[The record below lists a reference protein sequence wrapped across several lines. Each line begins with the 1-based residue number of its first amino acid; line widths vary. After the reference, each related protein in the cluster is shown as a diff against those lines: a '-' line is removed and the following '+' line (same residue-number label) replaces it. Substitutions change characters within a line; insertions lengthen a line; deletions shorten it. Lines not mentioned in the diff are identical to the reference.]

1 MEGGASFLNVGEDRP
16 RHGRGRGVAAARR
29 RWLEP
34 ARRSGGTGGRRRWGK
49 GGEGRLRR
57 DDRRVGELARGPDG
71 REVAAWGGAEAR
83 RGGRDPMW
91 RRADPAPAPMAAAPA
106 PWAARRRRRLR
117 APVAMRLLRPCASTP
132 SVCGVNE
139 QRRGGGCQP
148 RRGTGRW
155 DGVPPP
161 GGKVEPPGG
170 SGTEV
175 GRRRPEVEEAGGWLW
190 VLGGNPSPV
199 IPCRRVNGLI
209 VLHRERVQ
217 YIDSTL
223 TRMGRQPNS
232 GAGPHT
238 LTHSLTLPLLG

>member
-117 APVAMRLLRPCASTP
+117 ARALPWWRQRAGLRSGCSR
-132 SVCGVNE
+132 
-139 QRRGGGCQP
+139 QRRVRPWPVRERRETPTIASASPLGRGVRLRAAKAGEERSSRPPWP
-148 RRGTGRW
+148 RRGRIWGGGEGQRL
-155 DGVPPP
+155 GSGPPP
-161 GGKVEPPGG
+161 GGN
-170 SGTEV
+170 SR
-175 GRRRPEVEEAGGWLW
+175 GRRRWSRADGCWGRRPAARWEGAAGGCSGRR
-190 VLGGNPSPV
+190 GGKTLN
-199 IPCRRVNGLI
+199 LI
-209 VLHRERVQ
+209 L
-217 YIDSTL
+217 
-223 TRMGRQPNS
+223 
-232 GAGPHT
+232 
-238 LTHSLTLPLLG
+238 